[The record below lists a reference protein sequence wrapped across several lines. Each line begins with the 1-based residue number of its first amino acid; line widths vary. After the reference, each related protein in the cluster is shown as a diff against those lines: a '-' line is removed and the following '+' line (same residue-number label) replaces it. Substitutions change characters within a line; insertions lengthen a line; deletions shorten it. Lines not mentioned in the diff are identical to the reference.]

1 MKKLRNI
8 SIDTGGK
15 VGMKISC
22 TKTEKIKII
31 DALMNNQFCLH
42 PDDNESC
49 IYDDGCWDC
58 IEASIEW
65 IIEEDG
71 Q

>member
-1 MKKLRNI
+1 
-8 SIDTGGK
+8 
-15 VGMKISC
+15 MKISC
-22 TKTEKIKII
+22 TKAEKNEII

-49 IYDDGCWDC
+49 VYDSGCLNC

-65 IIEEDG
+65 QIEDG
-71 Q
+71 DGNG